1 MIYPDAPLRRSR
13 WMITGRNA
21 RGLFEWV
28 PTRVKC
34 LPYPY
39 SECSFP
45 QGKFF
50 RDRRISGG
58 ACKRTP
64 EAVALAAPRVGC
76 ESRREA
82 PENSARWATDA
93 WPARRMR
100 ARIQS
105 HARHEDAALHASTA
119 GVSLTSTPR
128 IGSSMWGKGGT
139 CSFS

>member
-58 ACKRTP
+58 ACKRTK

-76 ESRREA
+76 ESRGIKKWNR
-82 PENSARWATDA
+82 P
-93 WPARRMR
+93 
-100 ARIQS
+100 
-105 HARHEDAALHASTA
+105 
-119 GVSLTSTPR
+119 LTSR
-128 IGSSMWGKGGT
+128 QSVKVLISQILLGRLVFLSEACDLVFDVASQGK
-139 CSFS
+139 SFLRRSTLQFC